1 MPQDQPDL
9 RDLHDQLDPP
19 DQLDLPHDNSQ
30 KVIVALDLSAKQA
43 LQVAQALQGAATWMK
58 VGLTLL
64 YETGPSIIRQLKDM
78 GFMVFADTKLNDIP
92 HQIRGAAASLTA
104 AGADMFT
111 VHANGG
117 TEMMR
122 QARLAVQ
129 TTADSQKIPRPKLLA
144 ITVLTSIDQ
153 VMLAEQGVAVS
164 LPEQVSNLAG
174 LAIDAGMDGV
184 VASPLEIQMLRE
196 QLGAEPLIVT
206 PGIRSPGA
214 DNADQSRVASAAEA
228 FAAGADLIVVGRPI
242 TAATDP
248 LQAFHAILE

>member
-1 MPQDQPDL
+1 MLQDQPDL
-9 RDLHDQLDPP
+9 HDLP
-19 DQLDLPHDNSQ
+19 DQLDQPGRPHDNSQ

-43 LQVAQALQGAATWMK
+43 LQVAQALRGSATWMK

-92 HQIRGAAASLTA
+92 HQIHAPASPLTA
-104 AGADMFT
+104 AGADMLT

-117 TEMMR
+117 AEMMR
-122 QARLAVQ
+122 QARLAAQ
-129 TTADSQKIPRPKLLA
+129 ATADSQQIPRPKLLA

-153 VMLAEQGVAVS
+153 VMLAEQGVTAS

-196 QLGAEPLIVT
+196 QLGAAPLIVT

-228 FAAGADLIVVGRPI
+228 FAAGADLIVVGRSI
-242 TAATDP
+242 TAASDP

>member
-1 MPQDQPDL
+1 MPQDQQDQPDQ
-9 RDLHDQLDPP
+9 HDQP
-19 DQLDLPHDNSQ
+19 DQQDQPGQQHDNSQ
-30 KVIVALDLSAKQA
+30 KVIVALDLSAKRA
-43 LQVAQALQGAATWMK
+43 LHIAQALQGSATWMK

-64 YETGPSIIRQLKDM
+64 YETGPSIIRQLKQM

-92 HQIRGAAASLTA
+92 HQVQGAAASLTA

-117 TEMMR
+117 AEMMR

-129 TTADSQKIPRPKLLA
+129 AAADSQQVARPKLLA

-153 VMLAEQGVAVS
+153 AMLAEQGVAVS

-196 QLGAEPLIVT
+196 QLGAAPLIVT

-228 FAAGADLIVVGRPI
+228 FAAGADLIVVGRSI
-242 TAATDP
+242 TAADDP
-248 LQAFHAILE
+248 LQAFQAILE